1 MSQPVPV
8 ALLLAAGDGIGAAV
22 ARRFAREG
30 LHVVVVRRSVE
41 NSASLVQQIQESG
54 GTVTALA
61 SDVRDEEKVVELF
74 ERVERDIGP
83 IDVCVYN
90 GGANTAVPLVETS
103 AKLFQKVWELG
114 CFGAFLAAR
123 EAAKVML
130 PRGRGTILFSG
141 ATSGIRGKSTYTAF
155 SAAKFGMRSIAES
168 VAKELGPKGIHV
180 AHLMIDGGIESADIA
195 RLFRE
200 RADVDTATLPE
211 DTLMNPDDLAE
222 AYWFLYNQPRTCWT
236 NELNLRS
243 HRTGW

>member
-1 MSQPVPV
+1 MNQPQSV

-22 ARRFAREG
+22 ARRFARGG
-30 LHVVVVRRSVE
+30 LHVVIVRRSIE
-41 NSASLVQQIQESG
+41 NAAALVAEIEEAG
-54 GTVTALA
+54 GIATVLA
-61 SDVRDEEKVVELF
+61 SDVRDEDEVVELF
-74 ERVERDIGP
+74 GHVEREIGT
-83 IDVCVYN
+83 IEVCVYN

-103 AKLFQKVWELG
+103 GKLFRKVWELG

-168 VAKELGPKGIHV
+168 AAKELGPQGIHV

-200 RADVDTATLPE
+200 RADVDTSKLPE

-222 AYWFLYNQPRTCWT
+222 AYWFLYNQPRNCWT